1 MTEIRNFIKP
11 DITTSQDLSAGA
23 GTALSFT
30 TTIGRKFILDRI
42 IFHASVAITET
53 ITITLKS
60 VNGANYDVILRKKS
74 LSSAQD
80 FIYEPEGQ
88 NTYQAGDEIK
98 VQCTAANDTGIIY
111 VTIKLREG

>member
-1 MTEIRNFIKP
+1 MTEIRNFIKL
-11 DITTSQDLSAGA
+11 DIIFSQDLGEGA

-30 TTIGRKFILDRI
+30 TSIGRKFILDKI
-42 IFHASVAITET
+42 NFHASEAITET
-53 ITITLKS
+53 ITITLVS
-60 VNGANYDVILRKKS
+60 VNGASYNVVLRKKS

-98 VQCTAANDTGIIY
+98 VECTAANDTGIMSGA
-111 VTIKLREG
+111 IKTREG